1 MIRIEKF
8 IFNPFSE
15 NTYLLYDETG
25 ECIIIDPGCY
35 ERFEENIIAE
45 FLLSQNLKLV
55 KQVFTHCH
63 IDHIFGVN
71 FIFNQYGLKPE
82 IHKAALPFIIKG
94 PQQASFYGFD
104 MPKITEPGSFI
115 VEGDKIKFGNS
126 ELDVVYTPGHA
137 DGSICFINH
146 PQKFVITGDVLFRE
160 SIGRTDFPTG
170 DFDLLMESIRT
181 KLFVLDDD
189 FIVYSGHGEETTI
202 GYEKMNNPFIRF

>member
-15 NTYLLYDETG
+15 NTFLLYDETG

-45 FLLSQNLKLV
+45 FLLSKNLKLV
-55 KQVFTHCH
+55 RQVFTHCH
-63 IDHIFGVN
+63 IDHIFGIN
-71 FIFNQYGLKPE
+71 FIYDKFGLKPE
-82 IHKAALPFIIKG
+82 IHKKALPFLIN
-94 PQQASFYGFD
+94 ASQHARMFGFE
-104 MPKITEPGSFI
+104 MPKLVEPISFI
-115 VEGDKIKFGNS
+115 AEGDKVKFGNS

-137 DGSICFINH
+137 DGSVCLINF

-170 DFDLLMESIRT
+170 DFDLLMESIQT
-181 KLFVLDDD
+181 KLFTLDDD
-189 FIVYSGHGEETTI
+189 FVVYSGHGEETTI
-202 GYEKMNNPFIRF
+202 GYEKINNPFIRF